1 LAGHYTIQLRLM
13 FAAPVIYVN
22 CSAPG
27 QRRNCFQLSIGRSA
41 AMIRRKSILYLI
53 AALFLFGPLIARS
66 QDAAQSQN
74 ASSNLTL
81 VLNGQS
87 DQPVPVMQTNG
98 HAYVELGALAH
109 AVQGTLSFRGNRVE
123 LTLPGAGTRA
133 SPSSSNQ
140 GFSKGFLRAAIE
152 FMGTLREWRTAL
164 ATAIQNSFPLAA
176 DWLGQYR
183 MRASDTLR
191 LAGIAASTDADR
203 NAYQLLG
210 NESQN
215 MSRLSD
221 KYLAQRAN
229 LTYIAQDALENDD
242 LNQRIVACGHALG
255 AMAGSGQF
263 VDDPSCH

>member
-1 LAGHYTIQLRLM
+1 
-13 FAAPVIYVN
+13 
-22 CSAPG
+22 
-27 QRRNCFQLSIGRSA
+27 
-41 AMIRRKSILYLI
+41 MIRRKSILCLI
-53 AALFLFGPLIARS
+53 AALSLFGPLIALS
-66 QDAAQSQN
+66 QDATQSQN
-74 ASSNLTL
+74 ASQDTSSNLTL
-81 VLNGQS
+81 VLNGS
-87 DQPVPVMQTNG
+87 DQPVPVMRTNG
-98 HAYVELGALAH
+98 HSYVELEALAH

-123 LTLPGAGTRA
+123 LTLPGAGTA
-133 SPSSSNQ
+133 PSPSSSNQ

-164 ATAIQNSFPLAA
+164 ATAIQNSFPLAT

-183 MRASDTLR
+183 MRASDSLR
-191 LAGIAASTDADR
+191 LAGVAASTDADR

-215 MSRLSD
+215 MSQLSD

>member
-1 LAGHYTIQLRLM
+1 
-13 FAAPVIYVN
+13 
-22 CSAPG
+22 
-27 QRRNCFQLSIGRSA
+27 
-41 AMIRRKSILYLI
+41 MIRRKSILCLI
-53 AALFLFGPLIARS
+53 AASFLFGPLIALS
-66 QDAAQSQN
+66 QDATQSQNASQDQSQNSN
-74 ASSNLTL
+74 ASSNLTF

-87 DQPVPVMQTNG
+87 NQPVPVMRTNG
-98 HAYVELGALAH
+98 HSYVELEALAH

-123 LTLPGAGTRA
+123 LTLPGAGTGA
-133 SPSSSNQ
+133 SPSSSNP
-140 GFSKGFLRAAIE
+140 GFSRGFLRAAIE

-164 ATAIQNSFPLAA
+164 ATAIQNSFPLAT

-183 MRASDTLR
+183 MRASDSLR
-191 LAGIAASTDADR
+191 LAGVAASTDADR

-215 MSRLSD
+215 MSQLSD